1 MATRAA
7 TISNPTKD
15 QYDDGVQLV
24 TWTGLLNGDDGA
36 PVELPTHSDRSVQVV
51 GTFGAGGSLSIEG
64 SNDGTNYAT
73 LNTPASV
80 ALAITA
86 AGIKAV
92 LELPRYI
99 RPRVTAGDGT
109 TSLTA
114 VLLVRRNT
122 R

>member
-24 TWTGLLNGDDGA
+24 TWSGLLNGDDGA
-36 PVELPTHSDRSVQVV
+36 PVELPTHADRSVQVT
-51 GTFGAGGSLSIEG
+51 GTFGASGNVNIEG

-73 LNTPASV
+73 LSTPASV

-109 TSLTA
+109 TALVVT
-114 VLLVRRNT
+114 LLLRRNT

>member
-15 QYDDGVQLV
+15 QWDDGVQLV

-36 PVELPTHSDRSVQVV
+36 PIELPTHSDRSVQVV
-51 GTFGAGGSLSIEG
+51 GTFGAGGSLSVEG

>member
-36 PVELPTHSDRSVQVV
+36 PVELPTHSDRSAQVT
-51 GTFGAGGSLSIEG
+51 GTFGAGGSISLEG
-64 SNDGTNYAT
+64 SNDGTNYVV
-73 LNTPASV
+73 LSTPASV
-80 ALAITA
+80 AITLTS
-86 AGIKAV
+86 AGLKAV

-114 VLLVRRNT
+114 TLLLRRNT

>member
-36 PVELPTHSDRSVQVV
+36 PVELPTHSDRSIQVV
-51 GTFGAGGSLSIEG
+51 GTFGVGGTAVLEG
-64 SNDGTNYAT
+64 SNNGTDWAP
-73 LNTPASV
+73 LSTPASV
-80 ALAITA
+80 ALSLTA
-86 AGIKAV
+86 PGLKAV
-92 LELPRYI
+92 LELPRYV

-109 TSLTA
+109 TSLAAT
-114 VLLVRRNT
+114 LLVRRNPK
-122 R
+122 